1 MYPAPFEYFAPETV
15 DDAVALL
22 AKHGEDAKL
31 LAGGHSLLPLLKL
44 RVSRPAQLIDLRR
57 IAFLSGVRREGDEF
71 VIGAM
76 TTHSSL
82 AGSRQLQLAI
92 PILAEAAKQI
102 GDQQVRNRGTIG
114 GSLAHADP
122 AADLPAVVL
131 ATDARMVAVGPRGSR
146 TIPAEKFFVG
156 LLTTSLAPDEV
167 LVEVR
172 VPIPESRT
180 GGAYSK
186 HPHPASRYA
195 IVGVAASITLDRA
208 GKTISQARVALTG
221 LGDHAIRSRT
231 AEEMLT
237 NASPDP
243 ETLRAAAAEVGDDV
257 EPNTDLQGGP
267 EFKQNLARVH
277 AERAL
282 TLAVARARTERA

>member
-1 MYPAPFEYFAPETV
+1 MYPAPFEYYTPETV

-22 AKHGEDAKL
+22 ERHGEDAKL

-44 RVSRPAQLIDLRR
+44 RVARPAQLIDLRR
-57 IAFLSGVRREGDEF
+57 IAFLSGIRREGEDL

-82 AGSRQLQLAI
+82 AASRQVQMAI
-92 PILAEAAKQI
+92 PIVAEAASQI

-122 AADLPAVVL
+122 GADLPAVVL

-146 TIPAEKFFVG
+146 TIPADRFFVG
-156 LLTTSLAPDEV
+156 LLATALAPGEV

-172 VPIPESRT
+172 IAMPAART

-195 IVGVAASITLDRA
+195 IVGVAATITLDRA
-208 GKTISQARVALTG
+208 GKTIAQARVALTG
-221 LGDHAIRSRT
+221 LGEHAVRALG
-231 AEEMLT
+231 AEKILT
-237 NASPDP
+237 GGSPDV
-243 ETLRAAAAEVGDDV
+243 ETLHAAAGAIADAV
-257 EPNTDLQGGP
+257 EPNADLQGGP
-267 EFKQNLARVH
+267 EYKVNLARVH

-282 TLAVARARTERA
+282 TLAAARAQE